1 MTVQKEI
8 LTLIKDQQKA
18 HKMSVLFISHD
29 LSVVA
34 QFADRVLVMHQG
46 RLVDSGTV
54 TEIFRNPQDPYTQGL
69 LYARPQPDKR
79 LKRLPTV
86 ADFSIKQKA
95 LNPFPR
101 RQGPKNTKYY
111 IPKTPVRG
119 QGIGQ
124 RISPDPILVYR
135 KPKP

>member
-1 MTVQKEI
+1 MIAMALIGSPKLLIADEPTTALDVTVQKSDP
-8 LTLIKDQQKA
+8 IKDRQKA

-86 ADFSIKQKA
+86 ADFSIKQKS
-95 LNPFPR
+95 F
-101 RQGPKNTKYY
+101 KS
-111 IPKTPVRG
+111 
-119 QGIGQ
+119 
-124 RISPDPILVYR
+124 ISKATRAKKHQVLYTQ
-135 KPKP
+135 KPL